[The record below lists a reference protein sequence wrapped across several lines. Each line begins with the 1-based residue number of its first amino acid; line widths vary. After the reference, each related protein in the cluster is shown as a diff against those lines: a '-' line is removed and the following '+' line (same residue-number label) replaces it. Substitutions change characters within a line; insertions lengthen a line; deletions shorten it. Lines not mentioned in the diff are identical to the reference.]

1 MQEFSGQ
8 KTLNEVL
15 QNKFNQTNHSF
26 LSYQRR
32 NTKALWVLHM
42 QYNQKENE
50 AETLRHNVRNI
61 LQKNLN
67 LKIKSNVPKDKRRLL
82 KELQKNDKL
91 RVNEFDKGC

>member
-1 MQEFSGQ
+1 
-8 KTLNEVL
+8 
-15 QNKFNQTNHSF
+15 
-26 LSYQRR
+26 
-32 NTKALWVLHM
+32 M

-50 AETLRHNVRNI
+50 AETLRHNVRNK

>member
-1 MQEFSGQ
+1 
-8 KTLNEVL
+8 
-15 QNKFNQTNHSF
+15 
-26 LSYQRR
+26 
-32 NTKALWVLHM
+32 M

-91 RVNEFDKGC
+91 RVNELDKGC